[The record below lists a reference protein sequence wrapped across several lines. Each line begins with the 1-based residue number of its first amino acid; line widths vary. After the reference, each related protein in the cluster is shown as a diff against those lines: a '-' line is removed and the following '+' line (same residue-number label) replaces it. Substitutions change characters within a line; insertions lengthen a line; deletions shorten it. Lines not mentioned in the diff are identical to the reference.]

1 MTSPKFDK
9 LALAYGI
16 NWYKVKSEEEFK
28 KVLEKELEIS
38 WPAVIEVQVESDE
51 DNIFPMVPAWY
62 SLADTV
68 ICREEL
74 N

>member
-1 MTSPKFDK
+1 
-9 LALAYGI
+9 
-16 NWYKVKSEEEFK
+16 
-28 KVLEKELEIS
+28 
-38 WPAVIEVQVESDE
+38 VQVESDE
-51 DNIFPMVPAWY
+51 DNIFPMVPAGY